1 MAFRNCKFSYSCPPP
16 QEVFDE
22 CFTTTI
28 VDGVEVPT
36 IVSVPN
42 SEFTKDLPDL
52 SEYKLSDLIEA
63 GVPLSPVNSKVLGTV
78 EDKLNNIV
86 DDVINN
92 ASTNVDTDVN
102 VNTDVNVDTDRTDN

>member
-36 IVSVPN
+36 IVSLPN

-63 GVPLSPVNSKVLGTV
+63 GVPLSPVSSKVLGSV
-78 EDKLNNIV
+78 EDKLNNV
-86 DDVINN
+86 LDGVINDVD
-92 ASTNVDTDVN
+92 TDKNVDTDE
-102 VNTDVNVDTDRTDN
+102 NVDTDKTDN

>member
-1 MAFRNCKFSYSCPPP
+1 MAFRNHKFSYSCPPP
-16 QEVFDE
+16 QDVYDEVI
-22 CFTTTI
+22 TTQI

-36 IVSVPN
+36 VVSVPN
-42 SEFTKDLPDL
+42 SEFTKDLPEL
-52 SEYKLSDLIEA
+52 SDYKLSDLVQA

-92 ASTNVDTDVN
+92 TPTPAPANVDTDK
-102 VNTDVNVDTDRTDN
+102 TDNE

>member
-16 QEVFDE
+16 QEVYDE
-22 CFTTTI
+22 CFTTTV

-36 IVSVPN
+36 IVSLPN

-63 GVPLSPVNSKVLGTV
+63 GVPLSPVSSKVLGSV
-78 EDKLNNIV
+78 EDKLNNV
-86 DDVINN
+86 LDDVIDDVD
-92 ASTNVDTDVN
+92 TDKNVDTDK
-102 VNTDVNVDTDRTDN
+102 TDN

>member
-1 MAFRNCKFSYSCPPP
+1 MAFRNCKFSYSCPLP

-22 CFTTTI
+22 FFTTTI

-36 IVSVPN
+36 IVSLPN

-63 GVPLSPVNSKVLGTV
+63 GVPLSPVSSKVLGSV
-78 EDKLNNIV
+78 EDKLNNV
-86 DDVINN
+86 LNDVINDVD
-92 ASTNVDTDVN
+92 TDKNVDTDK
-102 VNTDVNVDTDRTDN
+102 TDN

>member
-1 MAFRNCKFSYSCPPP
+1 MAFRNRKFSYSCPPP
-16 QEVFDE
+16 QEVYDE
-22 CFTTTI
+22 VITTQI

-42 SEFTKDLPDL
+42 SEFTKDLPEL
-52 SEYKLSDLIEA
+52 SDYKLSDLIQA

-78 EDKLNNIV
+78 EDKLNNVV

-92 ASTNVDTDVN
+92 SLTSEPVYVDT
-102 VNTDVNVDTDRTDN
+102 NTDTDKPDNE

>member
-22 CFTTTI
+22 CFKSTI

-36 IVSVPN
+36 IVSVSN

-52 SEYKLSDLIEA
+52 SDYKLSDLVQA
-63 GVPLSPVNSKVLGTV
+63 GVPLNPVNSKVLGSV

-86 DDVINN
+86 DDVVNN
-92 ASTNVDTDVN
+92 TSTPTPEPTVEEPKSNE
-102 VNTDVNVDTDRTDN
+102 

>member
-1 MAFRNCKFSYSCPPP
+1 MAFRNHKFSYSCPPP
-16 QEVFDE
+16 QEVYDE
-22 CFTTTI
+22 VITTQI

-36 IVSVPN
+36 VVSVPN
-42 SEFTKDLPDL
+42 SEFTKDLPEL
-52 SEYKLSDLIEA
+52 SDYKLSDLVQA

-92 ASTNVDTDVN
+92 TPTPEPAN
-102 VNTDVNVDTDRTDN
+102 VNTDNE

>member
-36 IVSVPN
+36 IVSLPN

-63 GVPLSPVNSKVLGTV
+63 GVPLSPVSSKVLGSV
-78 EDKLNNIV
+78 EDKLNNV
-86 DDVINN
+86 LDDVINDVD
-92 ASTNVDTDVN
+92 TDKNVDTDE
-102 VNTDVNVDTDRTDN
+102 TDN

>member
-22 CFTTTI
+22 CFTTTV

-36 IVSVPN
+36 IVSLPN

-52 SEYKLSDLIEA
+52 SDYKLSDLVQA
-63 GVPLSPVNSKVLGTV
+63 GVPLSPVNSKVLGSV
-78 EDKLNNIV
+78 EDKLNNV
-86 DDVINN
+86 LDDVINDVD
-92 ASTNVDTDVN
+92 TDKNVDTDK
-102 VNTDVNVDTDRTDN
+102 TDN

>member
-52 SEYKLSDLIEA
+52 SDYKLSDLIEA

-78 EDKLNNIV
+78 EDKLNNVLDDAINDV
-86 DDVINN
+86 DTDK
-92 ASTNVDTDVN
+92 NVDTDK
-102 VNTDVNVDTDRTDN
+102 TDN

>member
-1 MAFRNCKFSYSCPPP
+1 MAFRNFRFSYSCPPP

-22 CFTTTI
+22 FFTTTV

-36 IVSVPN
+36 IVSLPN

-63 GVPLSPVNSKVLGTV
+63 GVPISPVSSKVLGSV
-78 EDKLNNIV
+78 EDKLNNV
-86 DDVINN
+86 LDDVINDVD
-92 ASTNVDTDVN
+92 TDKNVDTDK
-102 VNTDVNVDTDRTDN
+102 TDN

>member
-1 MAFRNCKFSYSCPPP
+1 MAFRNHKFSYSCPPP

-22 CFTTTI
+22 VITTQI

-36 IVSVPN
+36 VVSVPN

-52 SEYKLSDLIEA
+52 SDYKLSDLVQA
-63 GVPLSPVNSKVLGTV
+63 GVSLSPVNSKVLGTV

-92 ASTNVDTDVN
+92 TPTPAPASAPETEENN
-102 VNTDVNVDTDRTDN
+102 NNF